1 MCYDNGGII
10 DDLLIYRYND
20 YYMLVV
26 NAANIEK
33 DFNWLNE
40 HLLDY
45 VTLENHSDEISLI
58 ALQGPKSREILSNIS
73 ESEITDLP
81 FYYFI
86 EGKVAGCDVT
96 IARTGYTGELGFEIY
111 GKNEDIPKVWDT
123 LFNIGKPMGLVPA
136 GLAARDTLRLEMKF
150 CLYGN
155 DIDKTTHPYEAGLG
169 WITKVDKGDFIGRN
183 AIIDRKANMTRR
195 LVCVEML
202 DKAIPRHNYDIYI
215 NDEKIGYF
223 TSGGQ
228 SPSLQKGIGLAY
240 INRPHIKSGTEI
252 EIEIRGK
259 RKKAVIVKP
268 PFYKDG
274 TFDTNFIINP
284 DGTFRGTPATGQLL
298 FDNGIGGGSSC
309 SLCHG
314 TDGLTEVVAGF
325 TAFPGFLSNDNPQ
338 EFAHKVFFGH
348 PGSAMVITY
357 DFGATLQNVAD
368 LSAWCQILPQN

>member
-1 MCYDNGGII
+1 MTDKIKRTSLFNKHVALGAKIVPFAGFEMPLQYEGVIKEHNAVRTTAGVFDVSHMGEFIVKGKNSEKFLNYVTINDVSKIEVGQAQYSAMCYDDGGII

-33 DFNWLNE
+33 DYNWLNE
-40 HLLDY
+40 HLLDD

-58 ALQGPKSREILSNIS
+58 ALQGPKSREILSKIS
-73 ESEITDLP
+73 ESEISDLP
-81 FYYFI
+81 FYYFL

-111 GKNEDIPKVWDT
+111 GKNEDIPKVWDS

-155 DIDKTTHPYEAGLG
+155 DIDRTTHPFEAGLG
-169 WITKVDKGDFIGRN
+169 WITNVDKGDFIGRE

-240 INRPHIKSGTEI
+240 INRPYTKSGTEI
-252 EIEIRGK
+252 EVEIRGK

-274 TFDTNFIINP
+274 T
-284 DGTFRGTPATGQLL
+284 
-298 FDNGIGGGSSC
+298 
-309 SLCHG
+309 SL
-314 TDGLTEVVAGF
+314 
-325 TAFPGFLSNDNPQ
+325 N
-338 EFAHKVFFGH
+338 
-348 PGSAMVITY
+348 
-357 DFGATLQNVAD
+357 
-368 LSAWCQILPQN
+368 